1 MNESTWRT
9 LMEFLFLII
18 WGLLAWGV
26 SALAISRGR
35 SGVGFFLLSFLF
47 SPLLGLVVVLVMRDL
62 VDENAKANAR
72 NRQEE
77 SRERLRREEHE
88 RQLESIKA
96 IAAPQKADMS
106 RPQASTATSALVADE
121 IRKLGAL
128 RAEGLLTDAEF
139 QTQKSVLL
147 ASPSSIQTGAPET
160 ADTSE
165 TKETAPPLDQ
175 NGVCPNCFLM
185 IPLLSKECPRCN
197 ARPLT
202 KR

>member
-1 MNESTWRT
+1 MKKA
-9 LMEFLFLII
+9 LII

-139 QTQKSVLL
+139 QTQKSALL
-147 ASPSSIQTGAPET
+147 APSPIQTRPPET
-160 ADTSE
+160 AETSE
-165 TKETAPPLDQ
+165 TKVTAPPIEK
-175 NGVCPNCFLM
+175 NGTCPNCYLT
-185 IPLLSKECPRCN
+185 IPLLSKNCPRCKSN
-197 ARPLT
+197 FTDGSSGSVKAY
-202 KR
+202 